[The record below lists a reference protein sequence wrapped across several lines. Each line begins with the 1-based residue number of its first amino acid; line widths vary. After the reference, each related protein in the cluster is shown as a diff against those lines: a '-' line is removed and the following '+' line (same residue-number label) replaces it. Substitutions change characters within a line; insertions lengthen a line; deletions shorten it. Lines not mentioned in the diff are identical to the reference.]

1 MIIYEVDIL
10 FCVESVD
17 QLDPPVKAST
27 PIFVWQQIY
36 FQIRF

>member
-10 FCVESVD
+10 FCVD
-17 QLDPPVKAST
+17 QLDPPVKEST